1 MRHPPQGFDA
11 PSRRSTRSPA
21 VDRGRSGSLL
31 RNVIGNCGCP
41 SAAEVSGSGMVDD
54 KDWTWVLERP
64 CPECGFDAGALA
76 PTEVGATTRQ
86 VADRFVAFLDADDVR
101 SRHEPETW
109 SVLEYGCHVRDV
121 CRVMDGRLRLM
132 LDQDGA
138 RFENWDQ
145 DATAIEDDYPSQD
158 PTDVADELRAAARV
172 VADRFDAVTD
182 DEWSNRGLRS
192 NGSRFTVVTL
202 GQYMAHDLVH
212 HVWDVEH

>member
-1 MRHPPQGFDA
+1 MTD
-11 PSRRSTRSPA
+11 T
-21 VDRGRSGSLL
+21 
-31 RNVIGNCGCP
+31 
-41 SAAEVSGSGMVDD
+41 

-76 PTEVGATTRQ
+76 RTEVGATTRD
-86 VADRFVAFLDADDVR
+86 VADRFGTLLDADDVR
-101 SRHEPETW
+101 SRAEPGTW

-121 CRVMDGRLRLM
+121 CRVIDGRLRLM
-132 LDQDGA
+132 LAEDGA

-158 PTDVADELRAAARV
+158 PAVVADELRVAAGV
-172 VADRFDAVTD
+172 VADRFEAVSD
-182 DEWSNRGLRS
+182 DQWSNRGLRS

-212 HVWDVEH
+212 HVWDIER